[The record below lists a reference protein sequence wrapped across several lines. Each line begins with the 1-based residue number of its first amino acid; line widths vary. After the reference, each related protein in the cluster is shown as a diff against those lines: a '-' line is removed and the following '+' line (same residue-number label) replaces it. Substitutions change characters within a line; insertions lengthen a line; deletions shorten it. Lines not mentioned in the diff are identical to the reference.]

1 MIVENGNVKYMN
13 LKELRKIL
21 ETQKDQKMVVE
32 KGTEKALSI
41 LQEQL
46 RSEKLKKTTIFY
58 HLYLHIMLISQTCFK
73 K

>member
-21 ETQKDQKMVVE
+21 ETQKDPKMVVE
-32 KGTEKALSI
+32 KETEKALSI

-46 RSEKLKKTTIFY
+46 RS
-58 HLYLHIMLISQTCFK
+58 
-73 K
+73 

>member
-21 ETQKDQKMVVE
+21 ETQKDPKMVVE
-32 KGTEKALSI
+32 KETEKALSI

-46 RSEKLKKTTIFY
+46 RSEKLKKATIFY
-58 HLYLHIMLISQTCFK
+58 HLYLHIMLIIQTCFK